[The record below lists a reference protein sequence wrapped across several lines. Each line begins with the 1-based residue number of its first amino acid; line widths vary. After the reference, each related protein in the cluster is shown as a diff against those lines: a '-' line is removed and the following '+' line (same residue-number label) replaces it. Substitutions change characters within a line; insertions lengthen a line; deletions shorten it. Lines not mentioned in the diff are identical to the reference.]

1 MNNSNT
7 VTCSFTMD
15 RDLYNQYKSIIV
27 KDGKNVKG
35 DLIRY
40 MQQVIAH
47 EVPNDD
53 TLEALKEVKMIKANP
68 ENYKSYNSFEEI
80 LAELDNNEQI

>member
-15 RDLYNQYKSIIV
+15 RDLYNRYKSIV
-27 KDGKNVKG
+27 VRDGKNVKG

-47 EVPNDD
+47 EVPNDE
-53 TLEALKEVKMIKANP
+53 TLDALKEVEMIKANP
-68 ENYKSYNSFEEI
+68 ENYKSYNSFDEI
-80 LAELDNNEQI
+80 LAELDDNE

>member
-47 EVPNDD
+47 EVPNDE
-53 TLEALKEVKMIKANP
+53 TLDALKEVEMIKANP
-68 ENYKSYNSFEEI
+68 ENYKSYNSFDEI
-80 LAELDNNEQI
+80 LAELDDNE